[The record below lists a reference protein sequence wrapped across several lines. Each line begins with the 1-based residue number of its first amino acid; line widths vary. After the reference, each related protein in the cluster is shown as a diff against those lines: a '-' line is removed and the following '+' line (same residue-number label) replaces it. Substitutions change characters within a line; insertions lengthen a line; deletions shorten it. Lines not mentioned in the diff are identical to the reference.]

1 MRRASLVGLGGL
13 TLSTLLAT
21 TVSAAP
27 GVEPDLEGRWIGGF
41 ANRGGIVVVD
51 ATFTGGNEPSGDID
65 LPQRAEADIPLRNVS
80 QRGRSMSFEVP
91 GAQANLLFDGRFDTP
106 THVRGSVRQGLGY
119 TRFELLKLA
128 PVTPADLAGIYGT
141 YEWAPGKVLLI
152 APGQHGAV
160 YVDYETGHTGALF
173 ALGRDEFV
181 AGPSVSTGFPVT
193 TRLRLTR
200 GAGDTVA
207 HVAIERQGKTVRAA
221 RRQFYREVPVRYA
234 SGAASI
240 AGSLLLP
247 VAEGPHPA
255 IVMIHGSGPVT
266 RDALRPFADH
276 FARNGVAVLITDKR
290 GTGDSTGRWARATFD
305 DLADDALAGVR
316 YLQSRPEIQA
326 AAIGLHGTS
335 LGGWVAPL
343 AATRSD
349 DVAFVVVESAPAVTP
364 LEHERLR
371 VESQMRADGQP
382 RESIAQAVAFMELKF
397 DVARTGQHWNRLEAA
412 MASGTR
418 GGWLAYVNPPTSLES
433 LRWNWDHVFSHD
445 PLPVLARLTVPMLV
459 LYGELDSIV
468 PPKVHKARMEQALHA
483 GGNRNV
489 TIREFP
495 RANHGFFEAM
505 TGGKQEQPSLANFV
519 AGYFEA
525 RTAWVRARSQEALS
539 SVIELQDEQ

>member
-21 TVSAAP
+21 SASAAP

-51 ATFTGGNEPSGDID
+51 ATFKGGAEPTGDID
-65 LPQRAEADIPLRNVS
+65 LPQRAEADIPLRNVT

-91 GAQANLLFDGRFDTP
+91 GAQANLLFEGRFDTP
-106 THVRGSVRQGLGY
+106 TQVRGSVRQGLGY

-128 PVTPADLAGIYGT
+128 TVTPTDLSGVYGT
-141 YEWAPGKVLLI
+141 YEWGPGKVMLL
-152 APGQHGAV
+152 APGQDGAV
-160 YVDYETGHTGALF
+160 YVDYETGRTGALF
-173 ALGRDEFV
+173 AVGRDEFV

-193 TRLRLTR
+193 TRLRVTR
-200 GAGDTVA
+200 DARDQATQ
-207 HVAIERQGKTVRAA
+207 VAIERQGKTVRAT
-221 RRQFYREVPVRYA
+221 RKQFYREVPVRYA
-234 SGAASI
+234 SGEASI
-240 AGSLLLP
+240 AGTLLLP
-247 VAEGPHPA
+247 VAAGPHPA
-255 IVMIHGSGPVT
+255 IVMIHGSGAVT
-266 RDALRPFADH
+266 RDVLRPFADH

-305 DLADDALAGVR
+305 DLAEDALAGVR
-316 YLQSRPEIQA
+316 YLRSRPEIQA

-343 AATRSD
+343 AATKSR
-349 DVAFVVVESAPAVTP
+349 DVAFVVVESAPVVTP

-382 RESIAQAVAFMELKF
+382 RESIAQAVAFMDLKF
-397 DVARTGQHWNRLEAA
+397 DVARTGEHWDRLEAG
-412 MASGTR
+412 MESGRR
-418 GGWLAYVNPPTSLES
+418 GGWLAYVNAPTSLES

-445 PLPVLARLTVPMLV
+445 PLPVLAKLTVPMLV

-468 PPKVHKARMEQALHA
+468 PPKVHKARMEQAVLAA
-483 GGNRNV
+483 GKRNV
-489 TIREFP
+489 TIREFA
-495 RANHGFFEAM
+495 RANHGFFEAI
-505 TGGKQEQPSLANFV
+505 TGGRQEQPSLAGFV

-525 RTAWVRARSQEALS
+525 RTAWVRARSQEAMS
-539 SVIELQDEQ
+539 SVTELQD